1 MWRTSLM
8 FSGALRSLT
17 ATIFSGCGPIPTPFT
32 WCPRNSSCVL
42 RISHF
47 SLFNLSPAV
56 RRWSMTLLNITSCS
70 STVAA
75 CTRILSWYIS
85 TPLISRNNSF
95 IFRWN
100 ISLAQLTP
108 NGRRLN
114 LNRPTGVMKVVNR
127 ELSSSRG
134 ICQYPDLASKR
145 VKTCDF
151 ESLVTDISHAQGRG
165 LNVSDPHRYVPSYH
179 RFSELAQ
186 LVLTPRLPL
195 WLVQ

>member
-1 MWRTSLM
+1 MWQTSLT

-17 ATIFSGCGPIPTPFT
+17 ATIFSGCGPIPTPLT

-42 RISHF
+42 WISHF

-56 RRWSMTLLNITSCS
+56 RRRSMTLLNITSCS
-70 STVAA
+70 AKVAA
-75 CTRILSWYIS
+75 CTRISSWYIS
-85 TPLISRNNSF
+85 TPLISRNNSV
-95 IFRWN
+95 IFHWN

-134 ICQYPDLASKR
+134 ICQYPDLASKC
-145 VKTCDF
+145 VKNLWF
-151 ESLVTDISHAQGRG
+151 RQFVQNII
-165 LNVSDPHRYVPSYH
+165 YH
-179 RFSELAQ
+179 
-186 LVLTPRLPL
+186 
-195 WLVQ
+195 W